1 MEVAL
6 IEQQDAVAPIS
17 TATDPIEL
25 VKLINECV
33 RETESH
39 KNKFGYHSKMEKFD
53 KLYNN
58 KLYDGATQ
66 GHLYFEARANYYRK
80 YVDGMGN
87 ILTREKLTDT
97 VLRRDD
103 AVSSISA
110 EVFKRIIEYVHQYN
124 KRDLKEWDWAIHAGK
139 YGNGFMHVYYN
150 PEADENQGLPCYEPI
165 NPKYIGVSPGA
176 KTTDDAVY
184 VYYKRPVS
192 TASLQQAYPD
202 LDIKSD
208 SDISSTALMNQKES
222 GKFRFFVTD
231 PNNSAFMGYTTGG
244 TKLSGDQKGKKQ
256 TWLTTFYYKD
266 PEKID
271 LVTSDDLQQWIDD
284 NPGFGNK
291 NNKKKTFEKLE
302 QKLPMTV
309 YLYPHGRK
317 IQKANEYILE
327 DDPCPYPFCPLVN
340 FGMFTDP
347 DEVWA
352 EGIISMIREDVRN
365 IHLAS
370 SSMAANVDF
379 RNRPPFWTT
388 SKKWDNNQS
397 FATEPNQIIPLEQG
411 ATLQPLNIPP
421 VAAKDVIELIQFRI
435 NEIEGTTGIR
445 ESLFGHMPQTGAPS
459 GVQMDKINNAAVGA
473 VLPIVTRFTFAR
485 KSVGERILWMIQNF
499 MTAPRKMRFIN
510 TGDNPPTAQ
519 PMNINQPQPGMAVFT
534 NDVMDGDWEY
544 YVDETTGRPFSQEAR
559 FLQMQAASKAME
571 KFAPADA
578 AKLLLEASQLPGWT
592 KYATEIDKR
601 YQIQL
606 EIGIT
611 NAERDRQL
619 KEFVAAN
626 KAENDSRKAEA
637 MEVKSG
643 AFVKGM
649 ESKGI
654 KDIADAMA
662 TGNEEMARDVMNQET
677 TPLAPTPDIAQAPAP
692 PTFPDIGQVPGALK
706 FQAPQPLEGGMG

>member
-1 MEVAL
+1 MEASL
-6 IEQQDAVAPIS
+6 ITKQDAVAPIS
-17 TATDPIEL
+17 TATDPLKL
-25 VKLINECV
+25 VKLINQCI
-33 RETESH
+33 RETDSH
-39 KNKFGYHSKMEKFD
+39 KTKFGYSSKMEKYD

-58 KLYDGATQ
+58 KLYDGADQ

-80 YVDGMGN
+80 YVDGMAN
-87 ILTREKLTDT
+87 LLTREKLTDT

-103 AVSSISA
+103 AIVSIKSEI
-110 EVFKRIIEYVHQYN
+110 FNRIIQYVHYYN
-124 KRDLKEWDWAIHAGK
+124 KRDLKEHDWVVHAGK
-139 YGNGFMHVYYN
+139 YGNGFMHIYYN
-150 PEADENQGLPCYEPI
+150 PEADENQGLPVYEPI
-165 NPKYIGVSPGA
+165 NPKYIGISPGA
-176 KTTDDAVY
+176 KNIDEAVY

-208 SDISSTALMNQKES
+208 SDISSTALLNQKES
-222 GKFRFFVTD
+222 GKFKFFVTD

-244 TKLSGDQKGKKQ
+244 TKLSGDQQGKKQ

-271 LVTSDDLQQWIDD
+271 LETEDELREWIEN

-291 NNKKKTFEKLE
+291 NKRQKNFEKMSG
-302 QKLPMTV
+302 QLPISV
-309 YLYPHGRK
+309 YLYPFGRK
-317 IQKANEYILE
+317 IQKCNDYILE
-327 DDPCPYPFCPLVN
+327 DDPNPYCFVPFVD

-347 DEVWA
+347 DEIWA

-411 ATLQPLNIPP
+411 AVLNPLNIPP
-421 VAAKDVIELIQFRI
+421 VASKDVLELIQFRI

-445 ESLFGHMPQTGAPS
+445 ESLFGQMPHVGAPS
-459 GVQMDKINNAAVGA
+459 GVQLDKLQNAALGA
-473 VLPIVTRFTFAR
+473 VLPTFTRFTYSR
-485 KSVGERILWMIQNF
+485 KSIGEKILWMIQTY
-499 MTAPRKMRFIN
+499 MTAPRMVRFIN
-510 TGDNPPTAQ
+510 KDDNPPQAQ
-519 PMNINQPQPGMAVFT
+519 PMGINQLTGANNEFL
-534 NDVMDGDWEY
+534 NDVTQGEWEY

-559 FLQMQAASKAME
+559 FLQMQAAAKAME

-578 AKLLLEASQLPGWT
+578 AKLLLEASQLQGWT
-592 KYATEIDKR
+592 KYADEIDKR
-601 YQIQL
+601 YQMQL
-606 EIGIT
+606 EISIT

-619 KEFVAAN
+619 KEFIAAN
-626 KAENDSRKAEA
+626 KAQADDRKAEA

-654 KDIADAMA
+654 KDVASAMA
-662 TGNEEMARDVMNQET
+662 TGFEEQAREVMDSET
-677 TPLAPTPDIAQAPAP
+677 TPLAPTPSIAQAPSP
-692 PTFPDIGQVPGALK
+692 PSFQDIGQLPGALK
-706 FQAPQPLEGGMG
+706 FSEPKPLEGGMG

>member
-1 MEVAL
+1 M
-6 IEQQDAVAPIS
+6 
-17 TATDPIEL
+17 
-25 VKLINECV
+25 
-33 RETESH
+33 
-39 KNKFGYHSKMEKFD
+39 
-53 KLYNN
+53 
-58 KLYDGATQ
+58 
-66 GHLYFEARANYYRK
+66 
-80 YVDGMGN
+80 GM

-103 AVSSISA
+103 AIVSIQA
-110 EVFKRIIEYVHQYN
+110 EIFKRILDYIHYYN
-124 KRDLKEWDWAIHAGK
+124 NKELKEYDWTIYAGK

-150 PEADENQGLPCYEPI
+150 PEADENQGLPVYEPI

-176 KTTDDAVY
+176 KNLDEAVF
-184 VYYKRPVS
+184 VFYKRPVS

-208 SDISSTALMNQKES
+208 SDISSASLMNQKES
-222 GKFRFFVTD
+222 GKFRFFVSD

-244 TKLSGDQKGKKQ
+244 TKLSGDKQGKKQ

-271 LVTSDDLQQWIDD
+271 LITEDDLSKWISD

-291 NNKKKTFEKLE
+291 NNQKKVLE
-302 QKLPMTV
+302 SLRDKLPMTV
-309 YLYPHGRK
+309 RLYPHGRK
-317 IQKANEYILE
+317 IQKCNDYILE
-327 DDPCPYPFCPLVN
+327 DDPCPYPFIPLVD

-347 DEVWA
+347 DEIWS
-352 EGIISMIREDVRN
+352 EGIISLIREPVRN

-388 SKKWDNNQS
+388 SKRWDNNQS

-411 ATLQPLNIPP
+411 AQIQPLTIPP
-421 VAAKDVIELIQFRI
+421 VAGRDVLELIQFRI
-435 NEIEGTTGIR
+435 GEIESITGIR
-445 ESLFGHMPQTGAPS
+445 ESMLGQMPSTGAPS
-459 GVQMDKINNAAVGA
+459 GIQIDKMNNAAIGA
-473 VLPIVTRFTFAR
+473 LNVISTRFTHAR
-485 KSVGERILWMIQNF
+485 KCVGERILWMVQNH

-510 TGDNPPTAQ
+510 KDDNPPTAQ
-519 PMNINQPQPGMAVFT
+519 AMPINQLKGATGNGTDEFI
-534 NDVMDGDWEY
+534 NDVTQGDWEY
-544 YVDETTGRPFSQEAR
+544 YVDETSGRPFSQEAR
-559 FLQMQAASKAME
+559 FQQMQAAAKAIE

-578 AKLLLEASQLPGWT
+578 AKLLLEASQLPGWP
-592 KYATEIDKR
+592 KYAQEIDKR
-601 YQIQL
+601 YQMQL

-619 KEFVAAN
+619 KEFIAAN
-626 KAENDSRKAEA
+626 KAQADDRKAEA

-654 KDIADAMA
+654 KDIAQAMSL
-662 TGNEEMARDVMNQET
+662 GVEEQAREVMESET
-677 TPLAPTPDIAQAPAP
+677 TPLAPTPTIAEAPAP
-692 PTFPDIGQVPGALK
+692 PTFPDIGQLPGALN
-706 FQAPQPLEGGMG
+706 FPQPKPLEGGMG

>member
-1 MEVAL
+1 M
-6 IEQQDAVAPIS
+6 IQSQDAVAPIS
-17 TATDPIEL
+17 TTQDPLEL
-25 VKLINECV
+25 VKLINQCV
-33 RETESH
+33 READSH
-39 KNKFGYHSKMEKFD
+39 KTKFGYNSKMEKFD

-58 KLYDGATQ
+58 KLYDGAEQ

-87 ILTREKLTDT
+87 ILTREKLSDT

-103 AVSSISA
+103 EISSISA
-110 EVFKRIIEYVHQYN
+110 EVFNRIISYVHYYN
-124 KRDLKEWDWAIHAGK
+124 KRDLKEFDWAVYAGK
-139 YGNGFMHVYYN
+139 HGNGIMHVYYN
-150 PEADENQGLPCYEPI
+150 PEADENQGLPIYEPI
-165 NPKYIGVSPGA
+165 NAKYIGISPGA
-176 KTTDDAVY
+176 KNIDEAVF
-184 VYYKRPVS
+184 VYYKRPVA

-208 SDISSTALMNQKES
+208 SDVSSTSLMNQKES

-266 PEKID
+266 PEKVD
-271 LVTSDDLQQWIDD
+271 LITEDELRQWIED

-291 NNKKKTFEKLE
+291 NNREKTFKNLVD
-302 QKLPMTV
+302 KLPMTT

-317 IQKANEYILE
+317 IQKANDFILE
-327 DDPCPYPFCPLVN
+327 DDPNPYPWIPFVN

-347 DEVWA
+347 DNFWS
-352 EGIISMIREDVRN
+352 EGIISMIRQDVRN

-388 SKKWDNNQS
+388 SKRWDNNQS
-397 FATEPNQIIPLEQG
+397 FASEPNQIIPLEQG
-411 ATLQPLNIPP
+411 ATIQPLNIPP
-421 VAAKDVIELIQFRI
+421 VASKDVLELIQFRI

-445 ESLFGHMPQTGAPS
+445 ESLFGQMPQVGAPS

-473 VLPIVTRFTFAR
+473 VLPIFTRFTYAR
-485 KSVGERILWMIQNF
+485 KAVGERILWMIQNY
-499 MTAPRKMRFIN
+499 MTNPRKIRFIN
-510 TGDNPPTAQ
+510 QADNPMQAQ
-519 PMNINQPQPGMAVFT
+519 VQSINQPNPAAPGSFT
-534 NDVMDGDWEY
+534 NDVMQGDWEY
-544 YVDETTGRPFSQEAR
+544 YVEETSGRPFSQEAR
-559 FLQMQAASKAME
+559 FQQMEAAAKAMQP
-571 KFAPADA
+571 FAPADA

-592 KYATEIDKR
+592 KYATAIDKR
-601 YQIQL
+601 YQMQL

-619 KEFVAAN
+619 KEFIAIN
-626 KAENDSRKAEA
+626 KAQADERKAEA

-654 KDIADAMA
+654 KDIAQAMSTGMEDA
-662 TGNEEMARDVMNQET
+662 ARDMMNEET
-677 TPLAPTPDIAQAPAP
+677 TPLAPTPTIAEP
-692 PTFPDIGQVPGALK
+692 PKPPSFPDIGQLPGAENFAQPK
-706 FQAPQPLEGGMG
+706 PLEGGMG